1 METFPPGSKARAKS
15 RGAAAVRVAAVNRWI
30 SRCAVSAPE
39 LVAGGRFPELADAL
53 TTAVRK
59 AADHG
64 DHVTPDQFK
73 AGLAELDAWIANAET
88 RLTRRFARA
97 MLAQTGVILAAIFGA
112 AIAILRMLG

>member
-1 METFPPGSKARAKS
+1 MSGL
-15 RGAAAVRVAAVNRWI
+15 AVEGRQ
-30 SRCAVSAPE
+30 
-39 LVAGGRFPELADAL
+39 GGVEI
-53 TTAVRK
+53 
-59 AADHG
+59 
-64 DHVTPDQFK
+64 K